1 MPSLFDFAADEA
13 RLVRD
18 NFAQAGEYA
27 AFADQAIG
35 LLSGLIAVQSRST
48 ILFAAHYA
56 VSRNALFLALL
67 STLRQHRTQA
77 SMSLRTAIE
86 HASLAAYSLSPAG
99 MQAAQAMVE
108 KQELTE
114 DDRFRRDAYRWMR
127 AELPDNSA
135 ALQVMK
141 DAINEMEAHAGLMG
155 TIPVFDWNVADGS
168 VFLSSFFDKFDID
181 HMRIGCWRV
190 GSVAQEVTAAIAK
203 AAQLRGGVL
212 LNDDGSRYQ
221 TLQDMDQRLYDAIVS
236 GGRFKTEADLALEG
250 IPSVEGES
258 AAVDLDQ
265 QDS

>member
-1 MPSLFDFAADEA
+1 MPNLFDFAADEA
-13 RLVRD
+13 RLVRE
-18 NFAQAGEYA
+18 NFARAGEYA
-27 AFADQAIG
+27 AFADKAIG

-99 MQAAQAMVE
+99 IRAAQAMVE

-127 AELPDNSA
+127 TELPDNSA
-135 ALQVMK
+135 ALQAMK
-141 DAINEMEAHAGLMG
+141 GAINEMEAHANVVG
-155 TIPVFDWNVADGS
+155 TLPVFDWNVADGS
-168 VFLSSFFDKFDID
+168 AFVSSFFDKFDID

-190 GSVAQEVTAAIAK
+190 GSVAQEVTAAIAR

-221 TLQDMDQRLYDAIVS
+221 VLQDMDRRLHDAIVS
-236 GGRFKTEADLALEG
+236 GGRFKTEADLVLKG
-250 IPSVEGES
+250 IPSVGTES
-258 AAVDLDQ
+258 TAFDEQ
-265 QDS
+265 QES